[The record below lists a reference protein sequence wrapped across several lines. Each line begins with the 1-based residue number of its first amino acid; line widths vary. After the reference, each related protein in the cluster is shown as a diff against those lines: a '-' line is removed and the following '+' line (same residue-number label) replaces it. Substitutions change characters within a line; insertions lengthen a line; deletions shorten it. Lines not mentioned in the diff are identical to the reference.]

1 MSIDRL
7 DDLRQRKEKIRRGGD
22 PKAIEKLRSKGKL
35 TARERIEQF
44 FDPGSFVEL
53 GMFVKHRITQYGMD
67 KREIPAEGVITG
79 YGKVDGR
86 TVFAFAQD
94 FTAFG
99 GTFGE
104 MHGLKICELMDRA
117 VDVGAPVVGLSHSG
131 GARLNEVLLSQDAFG
146 YMFYRNSIY
155 SGVIP
160 QISAIMGSVGGGQSY
175 SPGLTDF
182 IIMTKDS
189 YMYIAGPAFV
199 ETNIGEKATEAE
211 LGGTSMHSRV
221 SGVCHVVADDDE
233 DCLLKIRE
241 LLSYLPS
248 SNREKPPFV
257 DTGDDPNRKDEELN
271 NILPPQ
277 TNQPYDMK
285 NILSRIVDNG
295 RLFEIH
301 AGWAQNM
308 IVGFARLG
316 GYSVGIVANQP
327 LVSAGSINVWASE
340 KASRF
345 VRFCD
350 AFNIPVIYFQ
360 DTPGYLIG
368 TQQERLGMIYRGA
381 TLLYA
386 TSEATVPK
394 ITVVIRKAHAGAF
407 ISMGS
412 KMLGTDQ
419 VYAWPTAEISGGSA
433 ATFGSIIFRREIAAA
448 ENPEEKRQQLVKEF
462 SDKYYNPYRS
472 AEIYHTDDVIE
483 PWETR
488 PRLVSALEMLK
499 DKKRE
504 LPWKKHSNNPY

>member
-1 MSIDRL
+1 MSIDKL
-7 DDLRQRKEKIRRGGD
+7 HELRELKTKIRQGGD
-22 PKAIEKLRSKGKL
+22 PKALEKMRQQGKL
-35 TARERIEQF
+35 NARERIDRF
-44 FDPGSFVEL
+44 FDPGTFVEL
-53 GMFVKHRITQYGMD
+53 GLFVKHRITQFGMD
-67 KREIPAEGVITG
+67 KRDIPAEGVVTG
-79 YGKVDGR
+79 YGKVEGR
-86 TVFAFAQD
+86 TVFAFSQD
-94 FTAFG
+94 FSAFG

-104 MHGLKICELMDRA
+104 MHGFKICELMDRA

-131 GARLNEVLLSQDAFG
+131 GARLTEVLLSQDAFG

-182 IIMTKDS
+182 IVMTRDS
-189 YMYIAGPAFV
+189 SMYIAGPAFV
-199 ETNIGEKATEAE
+199 ETNIGEKATEEE
-211 LGGTSMHSRV
+211 LGGASMHSRV
-221 SGVCHVVADDDE
+221 SGVCHVVAENDE

-248 SNREKPPFV
+248 SNREKPPYV
-257 DTGDDPNRKDEELN
+257 DSGDPPDRKDEKLN
-271 NILPPQ
+271 DIFPPRI
-277 TNQPYDMK
+277 NQPYDVRD
-285 NILSRIVDNG
+285 ILTRIIDNG

-301 AGWAQNM
+301 AGWAPNM
-308 IVGFARLG
+308 VVGFARVG
-316 GYSVGIVANQP
+316 GYAVGIIANQP
-327 LVSAGSINVWASE
+327 KVFAGAIDVWAAE

-368 TQQERLGMIYRGA
+368 TQQERQGMIFRGA

-394 ITVVIRKAHAGAF
+394 ITVVLRKANAGAF

-419 VYAWPTAEISGGSA
+419 VFAWPTAQISGGSA
-433 ATFGSIIFRREIAAA
+433 ETFGSIIFRKET
-448 ENPEEKRQQLVKEF
+448 EEKREELVREF
-462 SDKYYNPYRS
+462 RDRYYNPYRS
-472 AEIYHTDDVIE
+472 AEIYHVDDVIE

-499 DKKRE
+499 DKKRK

>member
-1 MSIDRL
+1 MAIDKIDELRRL
-7 DDLRQRKEKIRRGGD
+7 KAKIKQGGD
-22 PKAIEKLRSKGKL
+22 PKALEKIKSEGKL
-35 TARERIEQF
+35 TARERIERF
-44 FDPGSFVEL
+44 FDPGTFVEL
-53 GMFVKHRITQYGMD
+53 GMFVKHRVTQWGMD
-67 KREIPAEGVITG
+67 KRDIPAEGVVTG
-79 YGKVDGR
+79 YGKVDSR

-94 FTAFG
+94 FSAFG

-104 MHGLKICELMDRA
+104 MHGLKICKLMDYA
-117 VDVGAPVVGLSHSG
+117 VQVGAPVVGLSHSG
-131 GARLNEVLLSQDAFG
+131 GARLTEVILSQDAFG
-146 YMFYRNSIY
+146 DLFYRNSIY

-182 IIMTKDS
+182 IIMTKES
-189 YMYIAGPAFV
+189 SMYIAGPAFV

-211 LGGTSMHSRV
+211 LGGTAMHSRV
-221 SGVCHVVADDDE
+221 SGVCHVVAENDE
-233 DCLLKIRE
+233 DCLLKIRD

-248 SNREKPPFV
+248 NNREKPPFV
-257 DTGDDPNRKDEELN
+257 DTGDDPNRKDEKLN
-271 NILPPQ
+271 NILPPK
-277 TNQPYDMK
+277 TNQPYNMK
-285 NILSRIVDNG
+285 NILTRIIDNG
-295 RLFEIH
+295 KLFEIH
-301 AGWAQNM
+301 ANWAPNM
-308 IVGFARLG
+308 IVGFARIG

-327 LVSAGSINVWASE
+327 MVLSGSIDVWAAE

-345 VRFCD
+345 IRCCD
-350 AFNIPVIYFQ
+350 AFNVPVIYFQ

-368 TQQERLGMIYRGA
+368 TVQERLGMIYRGA

-394 ITVVIRKAHAGAF
+394 ITVVIRKACAGAF

-419 VYAWPTAEISGGSA
+419 LFAWPTAEISGGSA
-433 ATFGSIIFRREIAAA
+433 ETYGSIIFRKET
-448 ENPEEKRQQLVKEF
+448 EERRQQLVKEF
-462 SDKYYNPYRS
+462 AERYYNPYRS

-488 PRLVSALEMLK
+488 PRLVNALEMLK
-499 DKKRE
+499 NKKRE